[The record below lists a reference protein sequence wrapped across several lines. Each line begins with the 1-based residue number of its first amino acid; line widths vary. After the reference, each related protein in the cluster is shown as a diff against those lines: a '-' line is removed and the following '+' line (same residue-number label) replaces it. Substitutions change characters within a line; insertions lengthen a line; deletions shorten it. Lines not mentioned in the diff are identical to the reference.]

1 MAYTNLGAG
10 FSLAESKEAA
20 VKRGEQKDALAA
32 QKGDELRAMQAA
44 RTQERHLT
52 AIAAVGGIALLW
64 FFFLRK

>member
-1 MAYTNLGAG
+1 MAYANLGAG
-10 FSLAESKEAA
+10 FSLAKAKEAA
-20 VKRGEQKDALAA
+20 VKSREQKDAYVA
-32 QKGDELRAMQAA
+32 QKNDEFRAMQAA